1 MKRILP
7 FIALASF
14 TVFSCSKEYSVE
26 FVPTSLNGTWRM
38 ITVKDHVS
46 GLTISKPSDLQGEV
60 VITFIPKNN
69 TSGIFYGRTLTNQ
82 ISECNYTTGA
92 NGLLSI
98 PSLFMT
104 KLAETSWG
112 QEFVNNIC
120 TSIEYSFESNGNLV
134 IRTTNR
140 MLIFERL

>member
-7 FIALASF
+7 FIALVSF
-14 TVFSCSKEYSVE
+14 TLLSCSKEYSVE
-26 FVPTSLNGTWRM
+26 FVPASLNGTWRM
-38 ITVKDHVS
+38 ITVKDNFS
-46 GLTISKPSDLQGEV
+46 GLTISKPSDLQGDV
-60 VITFIPKNN
+60 VITFTAKSN
-69 TSGIFYGRTLTNQ
+69 SAGIFYGHTLTNQ
-82 ISECNYTTGA
+82 IGESNYTTGA
-92 NGLLSI
+92 NQSLSI

-140 MLIFERL
+140 ILIFERL

>member
-7 FIALASF
+7 IALVSLIM
-14 TVFSCSKEYSVE
+14 FSCSKEYSVE
-26 FVPTSLNGTWRM
+26 SVPTSLNGTWRM
-38 ITVKDHVS
+38 ITVKDDAS
-46 GLTISKPSDLQGEV
+46 GLTIYKPSDLHGDV
-60 VITFIPKNN
+60 IITFIAKSN
-69 TSGIFYGRTLTNQ
+69 TTGVFYGHTLTNV
-82 ISECNYTTGA
+82 ISEGNYTTGA
-92 NGLLSI
+92 NRLLSI

-134 IRTTNR
+134 IRTANR
-140 MLIFERL
+140 ILIFEKL